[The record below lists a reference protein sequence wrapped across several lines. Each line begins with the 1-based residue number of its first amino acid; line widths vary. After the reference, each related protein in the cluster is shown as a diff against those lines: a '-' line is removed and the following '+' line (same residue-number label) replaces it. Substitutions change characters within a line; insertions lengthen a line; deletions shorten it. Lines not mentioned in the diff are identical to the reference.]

1 MAKAPKSTRKAYIA
15 LRTIQRGSPKNIET
29 IHPGEEIDLTESEA
43 KDFVQRG
50 IVREDE
56 IATAPAPNGDP
67 K

>member
-43 KDFVQRG
+43 KDFVERG
-50 IVREDE
+50 IVREEDV
-56 IATAPAPNGDP
+56 ASAPVPNADP